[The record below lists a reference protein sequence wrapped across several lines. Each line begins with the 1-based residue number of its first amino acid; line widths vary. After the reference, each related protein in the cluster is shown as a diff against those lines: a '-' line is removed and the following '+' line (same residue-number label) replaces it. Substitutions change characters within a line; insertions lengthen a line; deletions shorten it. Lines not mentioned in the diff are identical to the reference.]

1 MHGILKNIDR
11 LRGFKPFN
19 YIPLYFCLVV
29 LFLPFFA
36 MMGEVITLDSGQ
48 LKRFAALFDQ
58 SAYTRLTNSVGLALY
73 TTVFSVFF
81 AFIVYLCF
89 LSLSSS
95 KKLFLVVVA
104 LIPLS
109 YPPFGVASG
118 WMTMAAVW
126 EQAGS
131 GRIVWGPQGFFS
143 TYLYSLP
150 GAGFLLALCFWPIVF
165 YLLSTLAE
173 PTESQINAARL
184 TLKPSTRFWR
194 IILPAWLEPL
204 FIASVLVFSLALVQF
219 EVPSLF
225 QLSVYPLEI
234 FMRISAL
241 MEEKEA
247 MVLCLPYLLLVP
259 IFGLLL
265 YRAQKT
271 FSTNIGQ
278 ASIGPIPVWLRVV
291 IYIGVLLVFFLS
303 CILPLLGL
311 MIKARSMPLIL
322 NVIWEHMGT
331 SFKSL
336 GYSVV
341 SGAVMVGLGLWM
353 TNFIQGKKGI
363 WISAGILFMFLLPGI
378 IVASGWL
385 RIRSFWPGRI
395 PAGMA
400 YFSMLCAYVSHYFII
415 GYGTGL
421 LLWSHFGTNQ
431 KRAASLMNIGWFS
444 KVRRLYL
451 PSFWYPAIPCIFV
464 TSLFVWRDVAIT
476 ILLHPPGG
484 ESLTVEY
491 YNLLHY
497 GSESQT
503 SAIGFLLLLLPTVLI
518 LVGSIMLRF
527 KSHIM
532 VNQD

>member
-1 MHGILKNIDR
+1 
-11 LRGFKPFN
+11 
-19 YIPLYFCLVV
+19 
-29 LFLPFFA
+29 

-311 MIKARSMPLIL
+311 MIKARYMPLIL